1 MSKAYRLRAYL
12 FFVTVLFFFSAH
24 AEDVAAPAIFVTAT
38 RTAQSPSTIL
48 SDIRLIDD
56 EEIAAA
62 GVSTLTELLQS
73 KAGVEIT
80 ANGGPGQASGVFIRG
95 ANTSHVVLLIDGVRI
110 NSATTGMNAFEQI
123 PLNQIERV
131 EVLRGPGS
139 SLYGADAI
147 GGVIQIFTKRGGD
160 RASFSA
166 GYGTYDSRRYTAG
179 LGRDF
184 GPTRFSVQLGY
195 EDTDSFSATNE
206 NVPFAAFV
214 FNPDDDPYRNRN
226 LGFNVSHEWA
236 VGQELIARV
245 FVSEGEAHFDTGPGA
260 DAINE
265 QQLSS
270 YALESRNRITRLWQS
285 TVRLARGTD
294 DAEFKGAFPSEF
306 RTDQDQAT
314 WQNEVVALGGQIAA
328 GLEYR
333 REKIDAS
340 IPFAQTRRTIRSAF
354 AGYSAHFDSHLLQAS
369 LRTDDN
375 SQFGNRTTGN
385 FHYGYRVTP
394 GWRLSAGVGTAFHA
408 PTFND
413 LYFVDP
419 FFVGNPNLE
428 PEKSRNFEAAVNYD
442 AGTQRAGLTFY
453 NNRIRDLIANDFS
466 VFPATVI
473 NVNEA
478 QIRGATLHYGTDLG
492 AYAVRAEITHQKAE
506 DEATGNELV
515 RRARTFGTAGV
526 TRTIGGLRL
535 GGEVVGSGRRF
546 DDFENAV
553 RIAGYALLNLHAAY
567 ALTSDLTLA
576 ARWNNVFDKD
586 YELARGFNTPGS
598 NVFVSLEY
606 SHK

>member
-1 MSKAYRLRAYL
+1 MISTPRL
-12 FFVTVLFFFSAH
+12 SG
-24 AEDVAAPAIFVTAT
+24 VALLAALVPHVQAQDAQVQTPNIFVTAT
-38 RTAQSPSTIL
+38 RTPQSPSTIL

-56 EEIAAA
+56 QEIAAA

-95 ANTSHVVLLIDGVRI
+95 ANTSHVVLLIDGVRV
-110 NSATTGMNAFEQI
+110 NSATTGINAFEHI

-147 GGVIQIFTKRGGD
+147 GGVIQIFTKEGGN
-160 RASFSA
+160 RTSLSA
-166 GYGTYDSRRYTAG
+166 GYGTYESRRYTAG
-179 LGRDF
+179 LARDY
-184 GPTRFSVQLGY
+184 GATRFSAQLGY
-195 EDTDSFSATNE
+195 EDTDAFSATNE

-226 LGFNVSHEWA
+226 LGFNFSHEWA
-236 VGQELIARV
+236 VGQDLIARV
-245 FVSEGEAHFDTGPGA
+245 FVSEGEAHFDTGPGE

-270 YALESRNRITRLWQS
+270 YALESRNEITHLWRS
-285 TVRLARGTD
+285 TVRVARGTD

-314 WQNEVVALGGQIAA
+314 WQNDIAALGGQIAA

-354 AGYSAHFDSHLLQAS
+354 GGYSAHFDSHLLQAS
-369 LRTDDN
+369 ARSDDN

-385 FHYGYRVTP
+385 FHYGYRLTP
-394 GWRLSAGVGTAFHA
+394 EWRVSAGVGTAFKA

-419 FFVGNPNLE
+419 FFVGNPNLK
-428 PEKSRNFEAAVNYD
+428 PEKSRNFEAA
-442 AGTQRAGLTFY
+442 
-453 NNRIRDLIANDFS
+453 
-466 VFPATVI
+466 
-473 NVNEA
+473 
-478 QIRGATLHYGTDLG
+478 
-492 AYAVRAEITHQKAE
+492 
-506 DEATGNELV
+506 
-515 RRARTFGTAGV
+515 
-526 TRTIGGLRL
+526 
-535 GGEVVGSGRRF
+535 
-546 DDFENAV
+546 
-553 RIAGYALLNLHAAY
+553 
-567 ALTSDLTLA
+567 
-576 ARWNNVFDKD
+576 
-586 YELARGFNTPGS
+586 
-598 NVFVSLEY
+598 
-606 SHK
+606 